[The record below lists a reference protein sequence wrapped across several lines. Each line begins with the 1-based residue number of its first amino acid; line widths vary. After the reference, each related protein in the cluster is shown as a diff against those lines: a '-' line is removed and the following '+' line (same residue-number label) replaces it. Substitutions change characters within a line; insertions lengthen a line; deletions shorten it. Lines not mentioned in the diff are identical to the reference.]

1 MATVL
6 TEGRHPAEFIL
17 SEANGQRS
25 RGNITI
31 AENQEFKAGQVLGMI
46 VASDEYVAH
55 DPAGAG
61 GAEVAAAIALYG
73 ASTGDGET
81 TEISAIV
88 RDAEV
93 NGKILIYK
101 GGITAPQTEAAVGAL
116 ADQGIIVR

>member
-31 AENQEFKAGQVLGMI
+31 AENQEFEAGQVLAEI
-46 VASDEYVAH
+46 TASGEYVAH

-61 GAEVAAAIALYG
+61 GAAVATAIALYG
-73 ASTGDGET
+73 ATTEEGET
-81 TEISAIV
+81 ADISAIV

-101 GGITAPQTEAAVGAL
+101 TGITAPQTEAAIEAL